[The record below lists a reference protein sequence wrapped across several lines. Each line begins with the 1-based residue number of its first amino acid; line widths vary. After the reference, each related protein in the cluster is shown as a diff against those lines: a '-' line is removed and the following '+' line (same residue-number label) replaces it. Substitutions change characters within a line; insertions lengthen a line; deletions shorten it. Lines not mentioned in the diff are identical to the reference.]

1 MGVES
6 ELSRAILDNDGSVAP
21 VVLIVEDEYLIG
33 TDLADMIETDGASVL
48 GPAATIQAALAL
60 IRATEKIDAAV
71 LDINIRN
78 ETVFEVADALVARGV
93 PFLFTSGYDVSAIP
107 ERFQQ
112 ICRHQKPVDYKGL
125 AHDLVGLIAF

>member
-6 ELSRAILDNDGSVAP
+6 ELSRAILGKDRSVAT

-33 TDLADMIETDGASVL
+33 ADLADMIETDGASVL
-48 GPAATIQAALAL
+48 GPAATIQSALAL
-60 IRATEKIDAAV
+60 VQATEKIDAAV

-93 PFLFTSGYDVSAIP
+93 PFLFTSGYDVSVIP
-107 ERFQQ
+107 ERFRQ
-112 ICRHQKPVDYKGL
+112 ISRHQKPIDYKDLARDLAGL
-125 AHDLVGLIAF
+125 VTS